1 VRRPEMD
8 RLPIQSS
15 MRDLDEKW
23 VARSPTVTAT
33 TLSFFLSKTGA
44 ASPAQKRKQREV
56 LSTKRI
62 DLQIEAGAQKVAPA
76 SQGVLTTSLVTA
88 PDRSQGPDL
97 Q

>member
-1 VRRPEMD
+1 LR
-8 RLPIQSS
+8 
-15 MRDLDEKW
+15 
-23 VARSPTVTAT
+23 
-33 TLSFFLSKTGA
+33 KTGT

-76 SQGVLTTSLVTA
+76 SQSVLTTSLVTA